1 MPQTDQDD
9 VYKNGV
15 LQSRT
20 PRVVSDA
27 ELQRRDAPQRLRQS
41 YSALRQWSIDAAAV
55 SAAGGT
61 PTPAQLR
68 ALFDRFGKLCDGI
81 ADMLLNMSLDS

>member
-9 VYKNGV
+9 VYQNGV
-15 LQSRT
+15 RISRT

-27 ELQRRDAPQRLRQS
+27 EILRRDAPQRLRQS

-61 PTPAQLR
+61 PTAAQLR
-68 ALFDRFGKLCDGI
+68 ALFDRFGKLCDGL
-81 ADMLLNMSLDS
+81 ADLLIERGLDS